1 MNEVFIEV
9 VKYNRA
15 AQEEVVQQIRTEFAD
30 GERPD
35 FLEVNK
41 VLRFLY
47 PKAVAIRFTIM

>member
-1 MNEVFIEV
+1 MNEVFIEIF
-9 VKYNRA
+9 KYNRA
-15 AQEEVVQQIRTEFAD
+15 AQEEIVQQIRTEFAD